1 MIQSSNVLERAM
13 ALAMSRA
20 CVDFSPPPSIT
31 PSPTGF
37 TSPKFPKETFFK
49 RAIKRALVVTSFSFE
64 NQTSNSGSRLI
75 SIIITSSV
83 FVISVSYRI
92 HLGNAFPAPLNGYKP
107 FTTIRD
113 CTVQISTVQ
122 SSTLLSPQGFSWK
135 NSIIVSNS
143 SLSYAPFL
151 RTYLQPKGSCLS
163 WLGAGVWVK
172 LGFLMKLFQDNL
184 LDLYTY
190 L

>member
-75 SIIITSSV
+75 SIIITLSV
-83 FVISVSYRI
+83 FVIIVSYRI
-92 HLGNAFPAPLNGYKP
+92 HLGDAFPAPLNGYKS
-107 FTTIRD
+107 FTTMNGFCD
-113 CTVQISTVQ
+113 CAQNDNRFTLMAIVVLYNLVQY
-122 SSTLLSPQGFSWK
+122 
-135 NSIIVSNS
+135 NSVRYCHPRASHGKI
-143 SLSYAPFL
+143 L
-151 RTYLQPKGSCLS
+151 
-163 WLGAGVWVK
+163 
-172 LGFLMKLFQDNL
+172 
-184 LDLYTY
+184 
-190 L
+190 

>member
-75 SIIITSSV
+75 SIIITSTV
-83 FVISVSYRI
+83 FVINVSYRI
-92 HLGNAFPAPLNGYKP
+92 HLGNAFPAPLNGYKS
-107 FTTIRD
+107 FTTMYEVLHIRSGRQCYD
-113 CTVQISTVQ
+113 AFRRVWFVTTPWRCKR
-122 SSTLLSPQGFSWK
+122 LLQ
-135 NSIIVSNS
+135 
-143 SLSYAPFL
+143 
-151 RTYLQPKGSCLS
+151 
-163 WLGAGVWVK
+163 
-172 LGFLMKLFQDNL
+172 
-184 LDLYTY
+184 
-190 L
+190 